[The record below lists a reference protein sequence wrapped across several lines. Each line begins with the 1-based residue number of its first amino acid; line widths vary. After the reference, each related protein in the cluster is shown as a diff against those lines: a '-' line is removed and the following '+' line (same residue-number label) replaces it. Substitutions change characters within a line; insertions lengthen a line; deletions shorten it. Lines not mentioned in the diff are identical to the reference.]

1 MEKCYLNNVNKCPE
15 ELVLWELALEKMAFI
30 NTLAEG
36 VARGITKN
44 RILKINLIF
53 ESKTITYI
61 YMCEE
66 LYYIDRMMI

>member
-1 MEKCYLNNVNKCPE
+1 MGKCYLNNVNKCPE

-30 NTLAEG
+30 NTLAEVPG

-61 YMCEE
+61 CAKSF
-66 LYYIDRMMI
+66 II